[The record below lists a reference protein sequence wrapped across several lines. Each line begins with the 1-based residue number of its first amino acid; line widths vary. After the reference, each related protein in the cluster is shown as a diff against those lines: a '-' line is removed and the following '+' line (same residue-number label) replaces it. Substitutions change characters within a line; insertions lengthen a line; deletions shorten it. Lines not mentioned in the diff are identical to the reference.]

1 MTWSDFY
8 LICFIVGFAL
18 SLISVMGGFFHL
30 PGLHHAHG
38 HHGHVHVGHA
48 HGHVGGAQVS
58 PFNFSTMTAFLAWF
72 GGIGYLL
79 TKFSS
84 MWLWLA
90 FLFSVGGGVLG
101 GSIIFLFLVKV
112 LLAHDKPMDAADYDM
127 IGVSGH
133 LTSAIRGS
141 GTGEMSFSQ
150 AGVRR
155 SAAARSDDG
164 SAIPKGADVIVTRY
178 DKGIAYVRRWEDL
191 TDSKDAWGDRT
202 AINESY
208 RNTIPDGGPDAKE
221 KL

>member
-18 SLISVMGGFFHL
+18 SLISVMGSIFHV

-38 HHGHVHVGHA
+38 HHGHVHIGHA
-48 HGHVGGAQVS
+48 HGRVGGSQVS
-58 PFNFSTMTAFLAWF
+58 PLNFSTLTAFLAWF
-72 GGIGYLL
+72 GGVGYLL
-79 TKFSS
+79 TTFSG

-90 FLFSVGGGVLG
+90 FLFSLAGGVLG

-112 LLAHDKPMDAADYDM
+112 LLAHDTPMDAADYDM
-127 IGVSGH
+127 IGVFGH
-133 LTSAIRGS
+133 LTSAIRES

-155 SAAARSDDG
+155 SAAARSEDG

-178 DKGIAYVRRWEDL
+178 DKGIAYVRPWEDL
-191 TDSKDAWGDRT
+191 TDSKDA
-202 AINESY
+202 
-208 RNTIPDGGPDAKE
+208 KE
-221 KL
+221 TL